1 MASAY
6 AWADVVIARAGA
18 LTVSELA
25 ATGTPSILIP
35 LPHAIDD
42 HQTRN
47 AQVLTE
53 TGGAVMVPQSEATP
67 ERIADRLEQWIQSP
81 GSLLEMAR
89 RSLKMITANAT
100 DEVVAVLT
108 EVAHAND

>member
-1 MASAY
+1 
-6 AWADVVIARAGA
+6 VVIARAGA

-35 LPHAIDD
+35 LPQAIDD

-53 TGGAVMVPQSEATP
+53 TGGAVMVAQSEATP

-81 GSLLEMAR
+81 ASLLEMAR
-89 RSLKMITANAT
+89 RAVGMITTNAT

-108 EVAHAND
+108 EAAHAND

>member
-25 ATGTPSILIP
+25 QTGTASILIP

-42 HQTRN
+42 HQTVN
-47 AQVLTE
+47 ARVLE
-53 TGGAVMVPQSEATP
+53 ACGAAVLMPQATTTP
-67 ERIADRLEQWIQSP
+67 DTLADELEQWIASP
-81 GSLLEMAR
+81 STLAR
-89 RSLKMITANAT
+89 MSVAAGAAAQKDAT
-100 DEVVAVLT
+100 TRVAAVLM
-108 EVAHAND
+108 EVAHAAA

>member
-1 MASAY
+1 MATAY

-35 LPHAIDD
+35 LPQAIDD

-53 TGGAVMVPQSEATP
+53 TGGAVMVAQSEATP

-81 GSLLEMAR
+81 ASLLEMAR
-89 RSLKMITANAT
+89 RAVGMITTNAT

-108 EVAHAND
+108 EAAHAND